1 MNPSDLSRLADPFD
15 PSDIDWKPGATTR
28 DKSKGLAMAYL
39 SSRAVQQRFDDVCG
53 PADWRNEFREGP
65 GGGVLCGISVRIERA
80 DGTSE
85 WVTKWDGSE
94 NSQVEAVK
102 GGLSGSMKRAAVQ
115 WGVGRYLYDI
125 PSPWVR
131 LDDRGRF
138 AETPKI
144 PRQYLPKTGGGGR
157 REEPASPA
165 PRAPQ
170 SGAPQPQRPSPPRA
184 TSERPN
190 PGRPDANRPDASRRQ
205 TPRAGQTRIVRPAS
219 SSGDGA
225 SREPE
230 RPF

>member
-1 MNPSDLSRLADPFD
+1 MNASDLHRLAAPFQ
-15 PSDIDWKPGATTR
+15 PSDIEWKPGATTR
-28 DKSKGLAMAYL
+28 DKSKGLAMAYVD
-39 SSRAVQQRFDDVCG
+39 SRAVQQRFDEVCG

-65 GGGVLCGISVRIERA
+65 GGGVLCGISVRIDRE
-80 DGTSE
+80 DGTAE
-85 WVTKWDGSE
+85 WVTKWDGAD

-115 WGVGRYLYDI
+115 WGVGRYLYEI

-144 PRQYLPKTGGGGR
+144 PREYLPKRTGDAR
-157 REEPASPA
+157 SSSASSKAPTHQSSSNSAPA
-165 PRAPQ
+165 PSSRSE
-170 SGAPQPQRPSPPRA
+170 SGR
-184 TSERPN
+184 SEP
-190 PGRPDANRPDASRRQ
+190 SRRS
-205 TPRAGQTRIVRPAS
+205 TPRAGQRRIVRPAS
-219 SSGDGA
+219 PSGDGD

>member
-1 MNPSDLSRLADPFD
+1 MNASDLHRLAAPFNPSD
-15 PSDIDWKPGATTR
+15 IEWKPGATTR
-28 DKSKGLAMAYL
+28 DKSKGLAMAYVD
-39 SSRAVQQRFDDVCG
+39 SRAVQQRFDEVCG

-65 GGGVLCGISVRIERA
+65 GGGVLCGISVRIDRE
-80 DGTSE
+80 DGTAE
-85 WVTKWDGSE
+85 WVTKWDGAD

-115 WGVGRYLYDI
+115 WGVGRYLYEI

-144 PRQYLPKTGGGGR
+144 PREYLPKR
-157 REEPASPA
+157 N
-165 PRAPQ
+165 
-170 SGAPQPQRPSPPRA
+170 GAPEKASSARSSEPTRRSEASANSSRSKPS
-184 TSERPN
+184 
-190 PGRPDANRPDASRRQ
+190 RQ
-205 TPRAGQTRIVRPAS
+205 STPRAGQRRIVRPAS
-219 SSGDGA
+219 PSGDGD